1 MYLTNFKYISCKQN
15 YENKNFEMIKL
26 ETLDQVRNDRVSND
40 QDIIDVSND
49 QVTIRNDR
57 VRDMN
62 ASQK

>member
-1 MYLTNFKYISCKQN
+1 
-15 YENKNFEMIKL
+15 MIKL

-62 ASQK
+62 AS